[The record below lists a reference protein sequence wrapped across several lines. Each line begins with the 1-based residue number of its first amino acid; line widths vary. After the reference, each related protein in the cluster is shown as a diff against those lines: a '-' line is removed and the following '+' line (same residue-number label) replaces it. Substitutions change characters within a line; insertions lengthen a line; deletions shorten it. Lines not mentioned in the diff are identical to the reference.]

1 MERRVHAIYK
11 QGALYPIDPLELDDM
26 QEVTL
31 TLNINGTVDE
41 DLAGYFTSDEWS
53 CASRDTVTWDDVRA
67 AFAGVSGSLS
77 AAVTEERQER

>member
-1 MERRVHAIYK
+1 M
-11 QGALYPIDPLELDDM
+11 DPLELDDM

-31 TLNINGTVDE
+31 THNDKGTIDE

-53 CASRDTVTWDDVRA
+53 AATNDGVSWEDVRA
-67 AFAGVSGSLS
+67 AFAGVAGSLS